1 MDRGSCS
8 HCQRVADADRH
19 VADPHRDQDHRTA
32 VLFREAQSFFNGTSR
47 GRIQLMGDA
56 FAHHA
61 LGVGIDL
68 NRN

>member
-1 MDRGSCS
+1 
-8 HCQRVADADRH
+8 
-19 VADPHRDQDHRTA
+19 
-32 VLFREAQSFFNGTSR
+32 VLFREAQSFFDGAR
-47 GRIQLMGDA
+47 GGWVQLVGDT